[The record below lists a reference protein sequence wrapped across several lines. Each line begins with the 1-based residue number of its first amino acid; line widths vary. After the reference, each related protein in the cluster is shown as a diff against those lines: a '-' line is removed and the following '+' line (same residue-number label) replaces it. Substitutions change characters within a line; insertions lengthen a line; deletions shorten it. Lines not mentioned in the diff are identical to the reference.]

1 MQRECKVENT
11 LKVYSSN
18 RALMQNLATN
28 ELLSPYMMIGEFF
41 SQLIIVEGY
50 RALPKAMRLPLGMA
64 ILKECAR
71 ELVGAKLIF
80 EESFLGFL
88 ETSNFLF
95 AFFDELAQARVSVKQ
110 IPSVDI
116 YGDYADHLALLE
128 KIESRYKERLEELKF
143 YDGFILPS
151 GAKTALNEAFIKHFS
166 GIELFIEGVINPRH
180 QEILS
185 QVADLY
191 LSRCIFGL
199 MIIIDI

>member
-1 MQRECKVENT
+1 MENT

-18 RALMQNLATN
+18 RALMQNLSPN

-95 AFFDELAQARVSVKQ
+95 AFGSRVGHMVSL
-110 IPSVDI
+110 
-116 YGDYADHLALLE
+116 HLSAILL
-128 KIESRYKERLEELKF
+128 
-143 YDGFILPS
+143 
-151 GAKTALNEAFIKHFS
+151 
-166 GIELFIEGVINPRH
+166 
-180 QEILS
+180 
-185 QVADLY
+185 
-191 LSRCIFGL
+191 
-199 MIIIDI
+199 